1 VAAGDGS
8 GLNPGL
14 IAGLVV
20 AGLAVAFWFA
30 LRAKRKIRPTVVQF
44 LVFFESE
51 PPLDFAQ
58 IVQQM
63 QNHPSLRQLIGP
75 VERKY
80 LSDIRLHVSLAKRSD
95 RKREFIDLENWFFPS
110 PAEIKAISECNFAIR
125 IFFASEIPLTDTG
138 YLTMM
143 EGLAHVLAQRYSGKA
158 IVDTETGA
166 VFLPAAWSN
175 AVFSGSQ
182 DHRVR
187 AVYTE
192 SSDSFRVEVLG
203 LGKWG
208 HTALSSGDFPLDTRT
223 SIEHGTRAFLQNFLA
238 SPLQPLNGADYDYC
252 GVPQR
257 AEVTSDKNGSA
268 RLRFFRVNAK

>member
-1 VAAGDGS
+1 MAAGDGS

-14 IAGLVV
+14 VAGLVV
-20 AGLAVAFWFA
+20 VGLAVAFWFS

-44 LVFFESE
+44 LVFFETE

-63 QNHPSLRQLIGP
+63 QNHPSLRRLIGP
-75 VERKY
+75 TERKY

-110 PAEIKAISECNFAIR
+110 PVEIKAISESNFAIR

-143 EGLAHVLAQRYSGKA
+143 EGLAHVLAQRYGGKA

-166 VFLPAAWSN
+166 VFLPEAW
-175 AVFSGSQ
+175 AETIFTVSQ

-187 AVYTE
+187 AVFSE
-192 SSDSFRVEVLG
+192 SSESFQLQVLG
-203 LGKWG
+203 MGKWG
-208 HTALSSGDFPLDTRT
+208 HPNLSSGEFPLDTRT
-223 SIEHGTRAFLQNFLA
+223 SIEHGTHAFLQSFLA
-238 SPLQPLNGADYDYC
+238 APLEQPRVADYDYC

-257 AEVTSDKNGSA
+257 AEVTIDKSGAA
-268 RLRFFRVNAK
+268 RLRFFRVNPR

>member
-1 VAAGDGS
+1 MAAGDGS
-8 GLNPGL
+8 GLNPG
-14 IAGLVV
+14 IFAGLVV
-20 AGLAVAFWFA
+20 VGLGVALWFS
-30 LRAKRKIRPTVVQF
+30 LRAKRKVRPTVVQF

-75 VERKY
+75 IERKY
-80 LSDIRLHVSLAKRSD
+80 LSDIRLHISLARRSD
-95 RKREFIDLENWFFPS
+95 RKRDFIDLENWVFPS
-110 PAEIKAISECNFAIR
+110 PLEIRAVSECNFAIR
-125 IFFASEIPLTDTG
+125 IFFASEIPLSDTG

-143 EGLAHVLAQRYSGKA
+143 EALAHVLALRYGGKA

-166 VFLPAAWSN
+166 VFLPETWSKT
-175 AVFSGSQ
+175 VFSGSQ

-187 AVYTE
+187 ADFTE
-192 SSDSFRVEVLG
+192 GAESFRLEVLG
-203 LGKWG
+203 MGKWG
-208 HTALSSGDFPLDTRT
+208 HPNLSSGEFPLDTRT
-223 SIEHGTRAFLQNFLA
+223 SIEHGTHAFIQSFLTA
-238 SPLQPLNGADYDYC
+238 PLEQPKGADYDYC

-257 AEVTSDKNGSA
+257 AEATIDKSGAS